1 MLSLSFCQTLLW
13 IPPSGA
19 FFPYPLLRYFYCYF
33 LVQPVLLALLFL
45 HTKFTPSL
53 INSLLVHLTQHSQSF
68 FLTAF
73 SLFFF
78 FPPEHLHFQLLPFC
92 YMSPWHQSVPISS
105 ANSSSCETVIFLIL
119 MTNRGFTSCR
129 GDTKSFLL
137 VVLGLDIIR
146 NYQTACFGP
155 IQLMPHASRNFERLS
170 HKTYELTWT
179 PTIQLFSKGL
189 QFGWQWNLL
198 WFFIIL
204 FSFNGY
210 DNGSIPN
217 KLPAMLSLWFPLS
230 EWRFRHLWGITQTEI
245 FQCFSCSTEQ
255 LRWNINS
262 STHTHTHARIY
273 FIYIKFGW
281 AHYRKHWLQ
290 KIQFRELQHPIFSF
304 L

>member
-1 MLSLSFCQTLLW
+1 
-13 IPPSGA
+13 
-19 FFPYPLLRYFYCYF
+19 
-33 LVQPVLLALLFL
+33 
-45 HTKFTPSL
+45 
-53 INSLLVHLTQHSQSF
+53 
-68 FLTAF
+68 
-73 SLFFF
+73 
-78 FPPEHLHFQLLPFC
+78 
-92 YMSPWHQSVPISS
+92 MSPWHQSVPISS

-179 PTIQLFSKGL
+179 PTNQLFSKGL

-198 WFFIIL
+198 RFFIIL

-262 STHTHTHARIY
+262 STHIHTRTHG
-273 FIYIKFGW
+273 YILFT
-281 AHYRKHWLQ
+281 
-290 KIQFRELQHPIFSF
+290 
-304 L
+304 